1 MQHDNKPQQ
10 HIPQPTPDISVG
22 ISGERNPDDWITGT
36 EPISDTAKIYL
47 KILSEEAGEGFDEN
61 LSKAEAS
68 KRIEELQFKTGR
80 GLNKLV

>member
-10 HIPQPTPDISVG
+10 HIPQPDPIISVG